1 MSIALILNS
10 GRAEEWKFEIN
21 KRLPEIKVEIYPEI
35 ENYDEVE
42 FALCWKPEADYYTH
56 FPNLKVIQSGGAG
69 IDHLFPK
76 SIPSHI
82 HTCRIVD
89 PMLKSDMFEHVLTC
103 LMHSMKNFSA
113 YATEKAKKHWQPLVY
128 KSIGQTCVTVLGLGE
143 IGGYVAERL
152 IQVGFNVNGW
162 SNSPKNL
169 QGVTSF
175 TGIAGLGLAVEKTDF
190 IVNVLPLT
198 DATRG
203 ILNHDLFSLC
213 PKGTVLLNVGR
224 GEHLVDEDL
233 LEAIAKK
240 QIANAYL
247 DVFHQEPLPQ
257 DHAFWNCISIF
268 ITPHV
273 ASRTNISSSVLQVVD
288 NYRRMTEGRPLL
300 NEVSLEKGY

>member
-10 GRAEEWKFEIN
+10 ARAEEWKLEIN
-21 KRLPEIKVEIYPEI
+21 RYLPEIKVEIYPEI
-35 ENYDEVE
+35 QNYSEVE
-42 FALCWKPEADYYTH
+42 FALCWKPDAGYYTH
-56 FPNLKVIQSGGAG
+56 FPKLKVIQSGGAG

-76 SIPSHI
+76 TIPSHI

-103 LMHSMKNFSA
+103 LMHSMKNFSL
-113 YATEKAKKHWQPLVY
+113 YTIDKATRHWLPLVY
-128 KSIGQTCVTVLGLGE
+128 NSIGQTRVTILGLGE
-143 IGGYVAERL
+143 IGGHVAERL
-152 IQVGFNVNGW
+152 VQLGFNVNGW

-169 QGVTSF
+169 QGVVSF
-175 TGIAGLGLAVEKTDF
+175 AGMEGLSRAVENTDF

-203 ILNHDLFSLC
+203 ILNRNLFNLC

-224 GEHLVDEDL
+224 GEHLAEDDL
-233 LEAIAKK
+233 LEAITSGQLAH
-240 QIANAYL
+240 AYL

-257 DHAFWNCISIF
+257 DHPFWNCGSIF

-273 ASRTNISSSVLQVVD
+273 ASRTNIGSSVIQVVE
-288 NYRRMTEGRPLL
+288 NYRRMVAGRPLL

>member
-21 KRLPEIKVEIYPEI
+21 KHLPKIKVEIYPEI

-257 DHAFWNCISIF
+257 DHPFWNCSSIF

-300 NEVSLEKGY
+300 NEISLEKGY